1 MRWVSQQQI
10 DALLNIQMGA
20 KYSACPAKH
29 FTESDY
35 LVCSLADMKQFITY
49 YAMFWMPHL
58 KYTTQMWTKLDG
70 SQVEIWMM
78 DCDDF
83 ADFFQGI
90 GALNANW
97 ACFPWGKIWAEVQ
110 GLFIAGG
117 HAFNCFVACDDT
129 YIEIGCNGLKAYILE
144 PQMAGG
150 GPWPASKAPVTGI
163 EVRELTEVTG
173 AFEIIGTIWML
184 EM

>member
-1 MRWVSQQQI
+1 
-10 DALLNIQMGA
+10 MGA

-35 LVCSLADMKQFITY
+35 LVCSLADMKQFIAY

-58 KYTTQMWTKLDG
+58 KYTTQKWTKLDG

-173 AFEIIGTIWML
+173 AFKIIGTIWML